1 MIAKIT
7 HGRSA
12 SRALAYDH
20 GPGRADEHRNPH
32 RVAGNIPGRDWRV
45 RAHTMQRFISAHQN
59 TRQDRQQNVKAHDD
73 HNRPGKDKQ
82 GRGSGK
88 PERGVYRIAL
98 ANPSTDRVLSDQEWR
113 QIADKFVER
122 FSGRDGAQ
130 MGPWEATRHD
140 AHHIHLT
147 ISKYGYDG
155 SRMSES
161 HDYRRVAQICR
172 DLEREHGL
180 TNAAARSGRGS
191 GRVRADK
198 EHAAR
203 AAGHGEPPKDRDWLR
218 QTVSGVLRDGG
229 GINEL
234 RAAGVEIKLNQ
245 ASTGRVSGISYAR
258 IPEEARAPNEQQG
271 QDRHGDHG
279 VQRDGD
285 TQIWFKGS
293 QLGKAYSWNQVRQ
306 HLEHRLDQTPEH
318 GPEHQYRQE
327 PDHVQDR
334 EPPRQPVQGQS
345 DNTRSSDTSRQDD
358 RGDERQDNTGQPAQR
373 AESARAEAG
382 RGEQAG
388 GRQDDRGSGGPDAGG
403 DSSGPGQQIRDPGGP
418 FMPPGEIGPPP
429 MTRKDR
435 KAAALEQA
443 RARQAERQRH
453 REQERGEQGRDR

>member
-59 TRQDRQQNVKAHDD
+59 TRRDRQQNTKTRDD

-98 ANPSTDRVLSDQEWR
+98 ANPKTDRVLSDAEWR

-122 FSGRDGAQ
+122 FSGRDGAD

-155 SRMSES
+155 HRMSES
-161 HDYRRVAQICR
+161 HDFRRVAQICR

-229 GINEL
+229 GKDLRAEL

-258 IPEEARAPNEQQG
+258 IPVARAPNEQQG
-271 QDRHGDHG
+271 QDRHVDHS

-293 QLGKAYSWNQVRQ
+293 QLGKAYSWNQVRE
-306 HLEHRLDQTPEH
+306 HLEHEQAHHQVENPSQDQ
-318 GPEHQYRQE
+318 
-327 PDHVQDR
+327 
-334 EPPRQPVQGQS
+334 PPRQQ
-345 DNTRSSDTSRQDD
+345 
-358 RGDERQDNTGQPAQR
+358 
-373 AESARAEAG
+373 ARADEHTDDGRAAG
-382 RGEQAG
+382 RDESGRNADARGGPAG
-388 GRQDDRGSGGPDAGG
+388 GRQDDPGGGSDSAGG
-403 DSSGPGQQIRDPGGP
+403 GDGGAGQQIRDPGGP

-429 MTRKDR
+429 MTRQDR

-443 RARQAERQRH
+443 RARQAERQRQ

>member
-32 RVAGNIPGRDWRV
+32 RVAGNIAGRDWRV

-59 TRQDRQQNVKAHDD
+59 SRQDRQQNVKGRDGQNQ
-73 HNRPGKDKQ
+73 NRPGRQGGQ
-82 GRGSGK
+82 GRG
-88 PERGVYRIAL
+88 ERGVYRIAL
-98 ANPSTDRVLSDQEWR
+98 ANPNTDRVLSDQEWR

-155 SRMSES
+155 HRMSES

-180 TNAAARSGRGS
+180 TNAAGRSGRGS

-203 AAGHGEPPKDRDWLR
+203 TAGRGEPPKDRDWLR

-229 GINEL
+229 GIDEL
-234 RAAGVEIKLNQ
+234 RAAGVEVKLNQ

-271 QDRHGDHG
+271 QDRHGHHG
-279 VQRDGD
+279 VHRDGD

-306 HLEHRLDQTPEH
+306 HLEHEQRAPETEDQHHAQPPRADERTVSDRAP
-318 GPEHQYRQE
+318 
-327 PDHVQDR
+327 DR
-334 EPPRQPVQGQS
+334 EESGRAT
-345 DNTRSSDTSRQDD
+345 DA
-358 RGDERQDNTGQPAQR
+358 RGGP
-373 AESARAEAG
+373 
-382 RGEQAG
+382 AG
-388 GRQDDRGSGGPDAGG
+388 GRDDYPAGDSGSGSGEGG
-403 DSSGPGQQIRDPGGP
+403 GQQIRDPGGP

-443 RARQAERQRH
+443 RARQAERQRQ